1 MKLYLILGVTK
12 ENAKQEKENCVE
24 LWAAESKEQ
33 LRDLIHPC
41 EIPDS
46 LIRDLRN
53 IQPEGKHVLNR
64 LEEIEKE
71 GMDSCVKIPTT
82 KKLPG
87 LIFRGNSRSLLRF
100 GYRID
105 YGKWSGYTGEC
116 STITPNPGMVVKLT
130 RNSNVTNEIKEKFSE
145 SNINSEKETTE
156 LLRKLLIT

>member
-1 MKLYLILGVTK
+1 MKLYLILGVTE
-12 ENAKQEKENCVE
+12 ENVKQEERNYVE

-41 EIPDS
+41 KIPDS

-53 IQPEGKHVLNR
+53 EGKYTLNHF
-64 LEEIEKE
+64 EEMEKE
-71 GMDSCVKIPTT
+71 GMDSWAKIPTT

-105 YGKWSGYTGEC
+105 FGKWSGDTEEC
-116 STITPNPGMVVKLT
+116 PTITPSPGMVVKLT

>member
-12 ENAKQEKENCVE
+12 ENAKQEERNCVE

-41 EIPDS
+41 KIPDS
-46 LIRDLRN
+46 LIRDLQN
-53 IQPEGKHVLNR
+53 MQNEGKRALNHF
-64 LEEIEKE
+64 EEIEKE
-71 GMDSCVKIPTT
+71 GVDSCVKIPTT

-105 YGKWSGYTGEC
+105 FGKWSGYTEEY
-116 STITPNPGMVVKLT
+116 STITPSLRMVVKLT
-130 RNSNVTNEIKEKFSE
+130 RNDNVTNEIKEKFSE

>member
-1 MKLYLILGVTK
+1 MKLYLILGVTE
-12 ENAKQEKENCVE
+12 ENVKQEERNYVE
-24 LWAAESKEQ
+24 LWAAESKGQ

-41 EIPDS
+41 EVPDS

-53 IQPEGKHVLNR
+53 IQNEGKQTLNHF
-64 LEEIEKE
+64 EEIEKE
-71 GMDSCVKIPTT
+71 GIDSCAKIPTT

-87 LIFRGNSRSLLRF
+87 LIFRGNSKSLLRF

-105 YGKWSGYTGEC
+105 YGRWSGYTEEC
-116 STITPNPGMVVKLT
+116 PTITPSPGMVVKLT

-145 SNINSEKETTE
+145 LNMNSAKETTE

>member
-1 MKLYLILGVTK
+1 MKLYLILGVTE
-12 ENAKQEKENCVE
+12 ENVKQEERNYVE

-41 EIPDS
+41 KIPDS
-46 LIRDLRN
+46 LIRDLQN
-53 IQPEGKHVLNR
+53 IQHEGKHALNHF
-64 LEEIEKE
+64 EEIEKE
-71 GMDSCVKIPTT
+71 GMNSWAKIPAD

-105 YGKWSGYTGEC
+105 YGRWSGYTEEC
-116 STITPNPGMVVKLT
+116 STITPSHGMVVKLT
-130 RNSNVTNEIKEKFSE
+130 KNSNVTNEINEKFSE
-145 SNINSEKETTE
+145 LNINSEKETTE

>member
-12 ENAKQEKENCVE
+12 ENIKREEENYVE

-41 EIPDS
+41 KIPDS
-46 LIRDLRN
+46 LIRDLQN
-53 IQPEGKHVLNR
+53 
-64 LEEIEKE
+64 E
-71 GMDSCVKIPTT
+71 GMVDSWAKIPTD
-82 KKLPG
+82 KKLLG

-105 YGKWSGYTGEC
+105 FGKWSGYTGEC
-116 STITPNPGMVVKLT
+116 STVTSSPGMVVKLT

-145 SNINSEKETTE
+145 SNINSGKETTE

>member
-1 MKLYLILGVTK
+1 MKLYLILGVTE
-12 ENAKQEKENCVE
+12 ENVKQEERNYVE

-33 LRDLIHPC
+33 LHDLIHPC

-64 LEEIEKE
+64 LEEIKEE
-71 GMDSCVKIPTT
+71 GMDSWVKIPTT

-105 YGKWSGYTGEC
+105 YGRWSGYTEEC
-116 STITPNPGMVVKLT
+116 STITPSHGMVVKLT
-130 RNSNVTNEIKEKFSE
+130 KNSNVTNEIKEKFSE
-145 SNINSEKETTE
+145 LNMNSGKETTE